1 MQTPRRAGGKGT
13 AAGGTRLEYVIV
25 FGARIPGAATV
36 AARVLERRIAAAL
49 VAIDASLRRS
59 PTR

>member
-1 MQTPRRAGGKGT
+1 
-13 AAGGTRLEYVIV
+13 LEYVIV